1 MSQMSW
7 NWCYVFADDTNLF
20 FSHHDLIYLYNLTNI
35 INIGLLNLSDW
46 FKANKQSLNIKKSN
60 YIIFRRRQ
68 KRQITSFPLY
78 KNDHELHRTD
88 HVVFL
93 GVTLDEHLSWSL
105 HISHIVGS
113 VGIIYRASFCL
124 TKVVLRTLYYPL
136 VYPYLQYCATSWC
149 SRYSSKLNRL
159 LLLQK
164 R

>member
-1 MSQMSW
+1 M
-7 NWCYVFADDTNLF
+7 YLLIIPIYF
-20 FSHHDLIYLYNLTNI
+20 FLIMIYLYNLTNI

-46 FKANKQSLNIKKSN
+46 FKANKQSLNIKKSK
-60 YIIFRRRQ
+60 YIIFRPRQ
-68 KRQITSFPLY
+68 KIQITSLPLY

-93 GVTLDEHLSWSL
+93 GVILDEHLSWSL
-105 HISHIVGS
+105 HISHIAGKIARS

-136 VYPYLQYCATSWC
+136 VYPYLQYCATSWG
-149 SRYSSKLNRL
+149 SRYASKLNRL